1 MQKQDVI
8 EHLEQRERLL
18 NQDKVAEILGVS
30 PKTLEY
36 WRWKN
41 LGPRFIKVGKLVRYL
56 ESDIQGFIGYLAE
69 GGKV

>member
-8 EHLEQRERLL
+8 EQLEQRERLL